1 VTRFSYSSDRAGV
14 GYWDH
19 VWEGQ
24 ATPDAVDPE
33 SRKITNHVY
42 LCFDRFFSTTLADK
56 LVPGSELIEV
66 GCGRSRWLPYFAN
79 RFGVG
84 VSGIDYS
91 SVGCRQAEA
100 ILAKSGTRGAISHA
114 DIFDPPGYLL
124 GRFDVV
130 VSFGVVEHFDR
141 PSDCIAM
148 MARFGRPGGTLLTLV
163 PNLAGVAGIMQKY
176 LCRRIYDTHVV
187 LDRDALAAIHRDAGL
202 EVRSCEY
209 FMGVNWTVVNLS
221 CLPGCLQSLAVGVQ
235 LGLSAPCWLIERM
248 GMRIPPNRV
257 TSPYVLCVAS
267 AAGG

>member
-1 VTRFSYSSDRAGV
+1 VTRFSCPSDRAGV

-24 ATPDAVDPE
+24 ATPDAIDPE

-141 PSDCIAM
+141 PSDCVAM

-163 PNLAGVAGIMQKY
+163 PNLAGVAGIIQKY

-209 FMGVNWTVVNLS
+209 FMGVNWAVVNLS
-221 CLPGCLQSLAVGVQ
+221 CLPRCLPGLAVGVQ
-235 LGLSAPCWLIERM
+235 LGLSAPFWLIERM
-248 GMRIPPNRV
+248 GMHIPPNRV

-267 AAGG
+267 IAGG